1 MQIVFSAEKTA
12 RTLLWIVA
20 FLTIASTLGQISHH
34 FFGHS
39 RLFGLV
45 YLFNLNR
52 EWSIPSFYA
61 SFAVLFCSLLLTLIA
76 WVHHRRGEMD
86 FKYWYGLAV
95 IFLLLAIDEYTDIH
109 NRIFEPVHSHLKAIG
124 MISYAWLLVYVPLL
138 LAMLLIYRR
147 FLTRLPEQIAKLL
160 ILAGVVYL
168 VGAIGINF
176 IGDQYTYSE
185 RRVAVS
191 YAVIYT
197 LEELCEMLGIIMFI
211 YALLKYMEGYIGQLA
226 LVFLDREK

>member
-1 MQIVFSAEKTA
+1 MQIVFSAEKIA
-12 RTLLWIVA
+12 RILLWIVA
-20 FLTIASTLGQISHH
+20 FLTIANTLGQISHH

-109 NRIFEPVHSHLKAIG
+109 NRIFEPVRSHLKAIG

-147 FLTRLPEQIAKLL
+147 FLTRLPKQIAKLF

-211 YALLKYMEGYIGQLA
+211 YALLKYMEGYIGRLA

>member
-1 MQIVFSAEKTA
+1 MQIVFSAEKVV
-12 RTLLWIVA
+12 RILLWIVA
-20 FLTIASTLGQISHH
+20 FLTIANTLGQISHH

-45 YLFNLNR
+45 YLFNFNR
-52 EWSIPSFYA
+52 EWSVPSFYA

-76 WVHHRRGEMD
+76 WFHHRRGEVD

-109 NRIFEPVHSHLKAIG
+109 ARIFEPVRSHLKAIG
-124 MISYAWLLVYVPLL
+124 LVSYAWLLVYVPLL

-147 FLTRLPEQIAKLL
+147 FLTRLPKPTVKLF
-160 ILAGVVYL
+160 ILSGVVYL
-168 VGAIGINF
+168 VGAIGINL
-176 IGDQYTYSE
+176 IGDQYTYHE
-185 RRVAVS
+185 RDALS
-191 YAVIYT
+191 YSVFYT
-197 LEELCEMLGIIMFI
+197 FEELCEMLGIVIFI
-211 YALLKYMEGYIGQLA
+211 YALLKYMEGYMGRLA

>member
-1 MQIVFSAEKTA
+1 MQIVFSAEKVV
-12 RTLLWIVA
+12 RILLWIVA
-20 FLTIASTLGQISHH
+20 FLTIANTLGQISHH
-34 FFGHS
+34 FLGHS

-61 SFAVLFCSLLLTLIA
+61 SFAILFCSLLLTLIA
-76 WVHHRRGEMD
+76 WVHHRRGEVD

-109 NRIFEPVHSHLKAIG
+109 NRIFEPVRSHLKVIG
-124 MISYAWLLVYVPLL
+124 LISYAWLLVYVPLL

-147 FLTRLPEQIAKLL
+147 FLARLPKSTAKLF

-176 IGDQYTYSE
+176 IGDQYTYHE
-185 RRVAVS
+185 RDALS
-191 YAVIYT
+191 YSVIYT
-197 LEELCEMLGIIMFI
+197 FEELCEMLGIIMFI